1 MQANTFGVSPEP
13 DWMAGYRAANADR
26 LSADA
31 EFARWLA
38 TDYVPIA
45 GGWQY

>member
-1 MQANTFGVSPEP
+1 MRSEFPTFRLNPE
-13 DWMAGYRAANADR
+13 WLGEHRAANADQ
-26 LSADA
+26 LSTNA

-38 TDYVPIA
+38 HDYVPIA

>member
-1 MQANTFGVSPEP
+1 MAATMSVASPAP